1 MSNEGKDLFDAKQHA
16 LLQKVNLE
24 LLEFFVNT
32 RRYVANCNEETYWKG
47 NANTKCSCEYGYF
60 LDDDRCLKYMYRD
73 EHCGPGWNCKY
84 REGACGFVLQFI

>member
-1 MSNEGKDLFDAKQHA
+1 MSGQDANSFNKHHA
-16 LLQKVNLE
+16 LLKKVNLE

-32 RRYVANCNEETYWKG
+32 RRYVANYKEETYWKG

-60 LDDDRCLKYMYRD
+60 LDNDGCLKYMYRD
-73 EHCGPGWNCKY
+73 EYCGPGWICKY